1 MNPVALSALSL
12 TRNTTASL
20 TSGGRL
26 GFAPQGLEVGIS
38 GRASG
43 LRFVGQPELMGDQ
56 CVGALLS
63 FAGGGAALLISVP
76 PSSGSLMLEL
86 PLQFGLIPW
95 ESGHTHSG
103 LTVAESCFLVHF
115 LLRCSL
121 NWWWWWGDKEK
132 EPRRDGSTGP
142 HLVTEKWEL
151 FL

>member
-26 GFAPQGLEVGIS
+26 GSAPQGLEVGIS
-38 GRASG
+38 GRANG

-76 PSSGSLMLEL
+76 PHSGSLMLEL
-86 PLQFGLIPW
+86 PLQFGLVSPRVW
-95 ESGHTHSG
+95 TYTLRTHDS
-103 LTVAESCFLVHF
+103 
-115 LLRCSL
+115 
-121 NWWWWWGDKEK
+121 K
-132 EPRRDGSTGP
+132 
-142 HLVTEKWEL
+142 EL
-151 FL
+151 FPGTCSSVMLAQCGE